1 MPKERSFS
9 EELRIRRQKE
19 SHKYLNLQERI
30 EFLKGEKVKQRRSER
45 HQLKGDVRRTQKEID
60 RSR

>member
-9 EELRIRRQKE
+9 EELRIRRAKE
-19 SHKYLNLQERI
+19 AHKYMNLQERI
-30 EFLKGEKVKQRRSER
+30 EFLKGEKVRQRRSER
-45 HQLKGDVRRTQKEID
+45 QQLKGDVKRAQKEID